1 MNTGLKGHIT
11 NRAKI
16 LLAALLLAL
25 LAAAA
30 PMAADTTLHIGLAP
44 AAMAD
49 GPQRDG
55 GG

>member
-25 LAAAA
+25 LTAAA
-30 PMAADTTLHIGLAP
+30 PMAADTVLHTELVP

-49 GPQRDG
+49 GPVRGDG
-55 GG
+55 G

>member
-1 MNTGLKGHIT
+1 MNTGLKSHIT

-25 LAAAA
+25 LTAAA
-30 PMAADTTLHIGLAP
+30 PMAADTTLHTGFVP

-49 GPQRDG
+49 GPLRG
-55 GG
+55 GGG

>member
-11 NRAKI
+11 NRTKI

-25 LAAAA
+25 RTAAA
-30 PMAADTTLHIGLAP
+30 PMAADTVLHTGLVP

-49 GPQRDG
+49 GPVRGDG
-55 GG
+55 G

>member
-1 MNTGLKGHIT
+1 MNTGLKSHIT

-25 LAAAA
+25 LMAAAL
-30 PMAADTTLHIGLAP
+30 MAADTALHTGLVP

-49 GPQRDG
+49 GPVRGNG
-55 GG
+55 G